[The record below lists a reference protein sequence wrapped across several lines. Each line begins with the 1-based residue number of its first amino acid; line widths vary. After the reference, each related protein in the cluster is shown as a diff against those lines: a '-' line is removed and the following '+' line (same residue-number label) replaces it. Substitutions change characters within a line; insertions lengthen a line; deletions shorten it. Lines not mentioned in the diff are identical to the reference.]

1 MEDLVIEN
9 AFAPEVFDNDN
20 QGVLDNDNQGDAG
33 NQPHRTRKYYTL
45 WDKKDIIQE
54 AYVAPRR
61 IRVAARKYGVQPKQI
76 RRWRNDDN
84 ALTALPQN
92 PNPRTVDE
100 RGTIKKAKENKMQHK
115 GRSFKISPDYQE
127 HIIDYYEQLRDRR
140 IPVSSHS
147 LEVELLCVTPEMND
161 VPVSVLR

>member
-1 MEDLVIEN
+1 M
-9 AFAPEVFDNDN
+9 
-20 QGVLDNDNQGDAG
+20 
-33 NQPHRTRKYYTL
+33 
-45 WDKKDIIQE
+45 
-54 AYVAPRR
+54 
-61 IRVAARKYGVQPKQI
+61 QPKQI

>member
-9 AFAPEVFDNDN
+9 AFAPEVFDDDD
-20 QGVLDNDNQGDAG
+20 QRVLDDDNQGDAG

-45 WDKKDIIQE
+45 WDKKDIVQE
-54 AYVAPRR
+54 AYAAPRR
-61 IRVAARKYGVQPKQI
+61 IRVTAHKYGVQPKQI
-76 RRWRNDDN
+76 CRWRNDAN
-84 ALTALPQN
+84 ALTSLPQY
-92 PNPRTVDE
+92 PNPCTVDE

-115 GRSFKISPDYQE
+115 GRSYKISPDHQE
-127 HIIDYYEQLRDRR
+127 HIIDYYEQLRHRG

-147 LEVELLCVTPEMND
+147 LVVELLRVALEMND

>member
-9 AFAPEVFDNDN
+9 AFAPEVFDDDD
-20 QGVLDNDNQGDAG
+20 QGVLDDDDQGDAG

-61 IRVAARKYGVQPKQI
+61 IRVTAGKYGVQLKQI
-76 RRWRNDDN
+76 RRWRND
-84 ALTALPQN
+84 ASAFTALPQY

-100 RGTIKKAKENKMQHK
+100 QGTI
-115 GRSFKISPDYQE
+115 
-127 HIIDYYEQLRDRR
+127 
-140 IPVSSHS
+140 
-147 LEVELLCVTPEMND
+147 
-161 VPVSVLR
+161 